1 MREINHHIGAMIRAN
16 RKNRGLRQEQ
26 LAELLGVSKSAVSQY
41 ESGKGSLN
49 VATLAKVAYALGC
62 NIEIK
67 MTPIENS

>member
-1 MREINHHIGAMIRAN
+1 MSTINHNIGAMIRAN

-49 VATLAKVAYALGC
+49 VATLAKLASALNC
-62 NIEIK
+62 TIEIK
-67 MTPIENS
+67 MTPIDQ